1 MATGSSDSDKV
12 NDWPND
18 CARSEKTVET
28 VENTPLAGQ
37 GGAKVFDAGSPLDQG
52 RGKIAAQSGGGN
64 RSSK

>member
-18 CARSEKTVET
+18 CARGEKTVEA
-28 VENTPLAGQ
+28 VQNTPLAGQ
-37 GGAKVFDAGSPLDQG
+37 GRAKVFDPGSPLDQG
-52 RGKIAAQSGGGN
+52 RGKITAQSGGGN